1 MAISSRSG
9 ADIFLGIPLLA
20 VSNLRP
26 HWPCGD
32 SSHRRVPAGGSKFPG
47 PRALLVCADP
57 VVVER
62 QFAHVERIVL
72 DGPDRLGTR
81 DLQHLA
87 PWHARRVLCVFP
99 FVRERGIGI
108 LRLSIGWHAAG
119 GGIYFVVPRST
130 GMAPGT
136 RPRAYAYS
144 RQRVPFALG
153 MVPDLL

>member
-1 MAISSRSG
+1 MAISARPGS
-9 ADIFLGIPLLA
+9 DIFFGIPLLA

-62 QFAHVERIVL
+62 RFENVERIVL
-72 DGPDRLGTR
+72 DGPDRLRAR

-87 PWHARRVLCVFP
+87 SRHARRVLCVFP
-99 FVRERGIGI
+99 FVRERGFGI
-108 LRLSIGWHAAG
+108 LRLSIGRHAAG
-119 GGIYFVVPRST
+119 GGIYFVVPRAT
-130 GMAPGT
+130 GMASGT
-136 RPRAYAYS
+136 RPLASAYS

-153 MVPDLL
+153 MVPNLL